1 MRKWLSIIILI
12 VIQTCTKY
20 IKTIRI
26 RRNNIIAIN
35 QRNGNIIEKRYY
47 PKYFINNP
55 LGIKNK
61 RKKKLHDFKLYR
73 GCGTTCS
80 YEWVENDDNIEIKI
94 RLSPNVCSSDIQ
106 YRLTDDYINAKIKDK
121 PKSLIEGKL
130 KGFVDVNYSTWFLE
144 KYQNYS
150 ILNIFLKKKYKG
162 INEWVGVVE
171 KENILHI
178 SYDNLSSKQNNLD
191 SNNYASTEPNEL
203 LYSQTFEGAKI
214 DDIYN
219 FLINW
224 VNKKSNNQNEFGI
237 PVLKLK
243 TTVNTNDYDI
253 EILISGYD
261 IKWLAQD
268 SLLLKLCS
276 GKNGTELF
284 IHRGKI
290 ATGISGQFGNM
301 ISHLIK
307 DCEEKIIK
315 KLQHDIKGVFYL
327 NPTSKKINQLM
338 HEHSPQN
345 SYDYVVGDTGE
356 RKHISTS
363 EETSTKKCDDHDH
376 NNMNELEKND
386 NYDYTHNKEI
396 RKDSPEEELI
406 VKELNLNSKV
416 KLSCDDKSKEPEFMK
431 DWPEEKKIEFRRNS
445 ILELK
450 KNLEIS
456 QENKLTLKLEDYIN
470 YMKTSFD
477 LTEDESKLIWQKG
490 SRKSDEQKNRDK
502 YYRFI
507 EIENLT
513 DKISMYNNENI
524 DSFSN
529 SYMPVDEPKGMHTLD
544 DPTFADNS
552 NENSDKGKEVREN
565 YMDLTPSVE
574 RNEIDSDTKIKQ
586 NENQTDENINK
597 RFYNCLE
604 EELLDSGDKS
614 KVTIYDMYIN
624 SDDKGKKAMREKWKK
639 NELRLNTLIEELKY
653 ADEEMV
659 SVICNNY
666 RDVLLSDEYACLMKI
681 RLEENPPHDLED
693 KRILQ
698 IINSFVMSLYD
709 DIKIVMEHEEKEHL
723 KKIHLICEKAI
734 HDEKGLND
742 FIESMKP
749 LLDYSFLGYIK
760 HAIQVEKKNIKAQ
773 NLDFREHPSDWL
785 IILMIIQKG
794 IYSILEKD
802 IWQDVINISAIIG
815 HEQPS
820 VRKTILTTMV
830 ASMPKADWIFFKD
843 IIKTL
848 FKSVQE
854 KKLTANHFPNF
865 PHIIEAIF
873 QLNYDIEQILP
884 DWFIKEMLDEYDK
897 SVVELMI
904 SKKPLFWK
912 MKETKWDKDFV
923 QNFKKMQIQKY
934 KEYESHRI

>member
-12 VIQTCTKY
+12 VIQICTKY
-20 IKTIRI
+20 IKTIKI
-26 RRNNIIAIN
+26 RKSNTIIIN
-35 QRNGNIIEKRYY
+35 QRNGNVIKKRYY
-47 PKYFINNP
+47 PNYFINNT
-55 LGIKNK
+55 LGIKKK
-61 RKKKLHDFKLYR
+61 RKKKLYDFKLYR

-94 RLSPNVCSSDIQ
+94 RLSPNVCSNDIQ
-106 YRLTDDYINAKIKDK
+106 YRLTDNYIYAKIKEK
-121 PKSLIEGKL
+121 PQSLIEGKL
-130 KGFVDVNYSTWFLE
+130 KGFVDINYSTWFLE

-150 ILNIFLKKKYKG
+150 ILNIFLKKKYRG

-178 SYDNLSSKQNNLD
+178 SYDNLTSKQNNLD
-191 SNNYASTEPNEL
+191 SNCYKSTEPNEL
-203 LYSQTFEGAKI
+203 LYSQIFEGAKI

-237 PVLKLK
+237 PILKLK
-243 TTVNTNDYDI
+243 TTINTNDYDI

-268 SLLLKLCS
+268 SLVLKLCS
-276 GKNGTELF
+276 GKNQTELF

-307 DCEEKIIK
+307 DCEEQIIK

-345 SYDYVVGDTGE
+345 SYDYVIGETGE
-356 RKHISTS
+356 KKHISTN
-363 EETSTKKCDDHDH
+363 EENTLSKKCDDHGH
-376 NNMNELEKND
+376 NNMNKLEKNE
-386 NYDYTHNKEI
+386 NCDYTHNKEI

-406 VKELNLNSKV
+406 VKELQLNSKV

-431 DWPEEKKIEFRRNS
+431 DWSEEKKIEFRRNS

-450 KNLEIS
+450 KNLELS

-470 YMKTSFD
+470 YMKMSFD
-477 LTEDESKLIWQKG
+477 LTEDESKLIWKKA
-490 SRKSDEQKNRDK
+490 SRKSNEQKNREK

-529 SYMPVDEPKGMHTLD
+529 SYMPVDSEKDIHTFD
-544 DPTFADNS
+544 DSNFTDDS
-552 NENSDKGKEVREN
+552 NENSDKKEKKYGEK
-565 YMDLTPSVE
+565 YMNLTPNMES
-574 RNEIDSDTKIKQ
+574 S
-586 NENQTDENINK
+586 ENKVDQDMNK

-604 EELLDSGDKS
+604 EELFDSGNKS
-614 KVTIYDMYIN
+614 EVTIYDTYIN
-624 SDDKGKKAMREKWKK
+624 SNDKEKKEMRKKWKK
-639 NELRLNTLIEELKY
+639 NELRLNTLINELKY

-681 RLEENPPHDLED
+681 RLKEYPPQDIDD
-693 KRILQ
+693 KKILQ

-760 HAIQVEKKNIKAQ
+760 HAIKIEKENIKAQ

-802 IWQDVINISAIIG
+802 IWQDVINISVIIG

-830 ASMPKADWIFFKD
+830 GSMPKADWIFFKD

-912 MKETKWDKDFV
+912 MKETKWDKNFV

-934 KEYESHRI
+934 KEYERDRKSVV